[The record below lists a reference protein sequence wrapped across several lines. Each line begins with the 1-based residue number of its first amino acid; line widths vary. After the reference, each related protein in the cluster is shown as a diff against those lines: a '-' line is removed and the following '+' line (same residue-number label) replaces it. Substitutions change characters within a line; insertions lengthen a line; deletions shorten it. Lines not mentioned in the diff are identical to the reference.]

1 MAEKSKD
8 TLKVN
13 EGIIVVIYSFA
24 KGNFIRIRNINRFLD
39 TLTLYAAVKSK
50 VDENKPSI
58 VIEIN
63 VLDESQ
69 RFIVP
74 KIKNYISTSSMED
87 IKVTI
92 KDSNMPTF
100 TDMAKSLGKTL
111 FKTGLDLVSGKSVMA
126 SEQIQKD
133 RLETCL
139 NCDSFD
145 HTSYTCLKCGCK
157 MQYKSALQSTTC
169 PLDKWKE

>member
-1 MAEKSKD
+1 MAESKD
-8 TLKVN
+8 YAAKAN
-13 EGIIVVIYSFA
+13 EGIIVIIHSFA

-50 VDENKPSI
+50 VDETKPSI

-69 RFIVP
+69 RFIVS
-74 KIKNYISTSSMED
+74 KIKNYIASSSMED
-87 IKVTI
+87 IKVTV
-92 KDSNMPTF
+92 KDSDMPTF
-100 TDMAKSLGKTL
+100 GDMAKSLGKTL
-111 FKTGLDLVSGKSVMA
+111 FTTGLNFISGKSVMA

-133 RLETCL
+133 RLDTCL
-139 NCDSFD
+139 NCDSFN

-157 MQYKSALQSTTC
+157 MQYKSALKSTTC